1 MKLRRIY
8 LSSGGNW
15 NMNKETIT
23 IEDIIAEIESANN
36 TLKFIRKNRKRK
48 DLVINGMLQLLTD
61 NAVIIVG
68 LDNADAVAED
78 IRALMFVDGDIPQ
91 ELIDYWLLTLNGVV
105 SRCRLAVNQT
115 DTQIIEVSNT

>member
-1 MKLRRIY
+1 
-8 LSSGGNW
+8 
-15 NMNKETIT
+15 MNEETIT
-23 IEDIIAEIESANN
+23 IDDIVAEIESANN

-48 DLVINGMLQLLTD
+48 DLVISGMLQLLTN
-61 NAVIIVG
+61 NAVIITG
-68 LDNADAVAED
+68 LDNADVVAED
-78 IRALMFVDGDIPQ
+78 IRALIFVDGDIPQ

>member
-1 MKLRRIY
+1 
-8 LSSGGNW
+8 
-15 NMNKETIT
+15 MNKETIT
-23 IEDIIAEIESANN
+23 IEDIVAEIESANN

-48 DLVINGMLQLLTD
+48 DLVISGMLQLLTD

-68 LDNADAVAED
+68 LDNADVVAED
-78 IRALMFVDGDIPQ
+78 IRALMFMDGDIPQ

-105 SRCRLAVNQT
+105 SRCRLAVNQC

>member
-1 MKLRRIY
+1 
-8 LSSGGNW
+8 
-15 NMNKETIT
+15 MNKETIT
-23 IEDIIAEIESANN
+23 IDDIVAEIESANN

-48 DLVINGMLQLLTD
+48 DLVISGMLQLLTN

-68 LDNADAVAED
+68 LENADAVAED
-78 IRALMFVDGDIPQ
+78 IRELMFVDGDIPQ

-105 SRCRLAVNQT
+105 SRARLAVNQT

>member
-1 MKLRRIY
+1 
-8 LSSGGNW
+8 
-15 NMNKETIT
+15 MNKETIT

-61 NAVIIVG
+61 NAVIIAG
-68 LDNADAVAED
+68 LDNADVVAED

-91 ELIDYWLLTLNGVV
+91 ELVDYWLLTLNGVV